1 MRTAKHFTVLKTID
15 RCDSLTALPA
25 KKNVRVPCSVVI
37 LTIYNYFPKLQT
49 SIRRNFYNSTMWP
62 RFGIKIGNSTLC
74 IAYVR
79 ADGKAEV
86 IANKQG
92 DRVSQACLLWDG
104 DTEIECGLTAKQ
116 KMATRPKQAVAHS
129 FQFLQPD
136 STLSEDKLASAIK
149 EVPCEFD
156 KEAFVFRMEHTIPA
170 EREDQDDKVV
180 TKELSAFQVTEQ
192 LLRAELELARQYHSD
207 SEQAPIAVLS
217 IPSYYPPQAAKLLSD
232 AAAAAGFHVAQVIAE
247 PTAAVLCY
255 KIGEEPLE
263 QPNERKHVLTIKC
276 GGLYSD
282 FALYAV
288 QNGLFIEL
296 ATYGPFPIGGRQFTE
311 ALVQFICEEFKRKYK
326 LDPHESRRSL
336 AKIRTA
342 AGNCKHILTTM
353 PSTQL
358 YIDSLMDG
366 VDFNAQM
373 SRARFESLIQP
384 VINGFIQQLSECVE
398 RAQQDHPELKR
409 IDDIVLLGATMQIPK
424 LQAAV
429 AARYPDA
436 KLHNSNSTDEV
447 VAIGC
452 ARQAVFLLDPQ
463 QAQLQKADECVLVED
478 DLYIWHGNDESNAKL
493 VLSKGSI
500 LPAKIKVSL
509 PQSGEGDAIDAL
521 ASFKLRTGQS
531 EILAH
536 LPETTPTIDDGLFQL
551 EVEVDWDDKDGNIVP
566 LVRLRCM

>member
-1 MRTAKHFTVLKTID
+1 
-15 RCDSLTALPA
+15 
-25 KKNVRVPCSVVI
+25 
-37 LTIYNYFPKLQT
+37 
-49 SIRRNFYNSTMWP
+49 MWP
-62 RFGIKIGNSTLC
+62 RFGIKVGNSTLC

-92 DRVSQACLLWDG
+92 DRVSQACLLWNG

-129 FQFLQPD
+129 FQLLQPAEA
-136 STLSEDKLASAIK
+136 LNEDKLNSALK
-149 EVPCEFD
+149 EVPCEYD
-156 KEAFVFRMEHTIPA
+156 KETFVFRMEHTIPA
-170 EREDQDDKVV
+170 EKEDQDDKIV
-180 TKELSAFQVTEQ
+180 TKELSAVEVTQE
-192 LLRAELELARQYHSD
+192 LLRAELELARQYHTD
-207 SEQAPIAVLS
+207 TEHEPIAVLS
-217 IPSYYPPQAAKLLSD
+217 IPSYYPPSAVKLLADAAKG
-232 AAAAAGFHVAQVIAE
+232 AGFNVAQVIAE
-247 PTAAVLCY
+247 PTAAVLGY
-255 KIGEEPLE
+255 KIGEEPTTTGR
-263 QPNERKHVLTIKC
+263 QHVLTIKC

-288 QNGLFIEL
+288 EHGYFIEL
-296 ATYGPFPIGGRQFTE
+296 ATFGPFSIGGRQFTE

-342 AGNCKHILTTM
+342 AANCKHILTTL

-384 VINGFIQQLSECVE
+384 VINGLIQQLSECVE
-398 RAQQDHPELKR
+398 RAQQEHPQLQR

-424 LQAAV
+424 LQAAL
-429 AARYPDA
+429 AARFPDA
-436 KLHNSNSTDEV
+436 KLHTSHSADEV

-452 ARQAVFLLDPQ
+452 ARQAVYLLDPQ
-463 QAQLQKADECVLVED
+463 QQQLQKAADCVLVED

-509 PQSGEGDAIDAL
+509 PQSGEGDAVDAL
-521 ASFKLRTGQS
+521 ASFKLRTGES

-536 LPETTPTIDDGLFQL
+536 LPDTTPTTDDGLFQL
-551 EVEVDWDDKDGNIVP
+551 EVEVDWEDKDGGHIVP

>member
-1 MRTAKHFTVLKTID
+1 
-15 RCDSLTALPA
+15 
-25 KKNVRVPCSVVI
+25 
-37 LTIYNYFPKLQT
+37 
-49 SIRRNFYNSTMWP
+49 MWP

-92 DRVSQACLLWDG
+92 DRVSQACLLWNG
-104 DTEIECGLTAKQ
+104 DSETECGLTAKQ

-129 FQFLQPD
+129 FQLLQ
-136 STLSEDKLASAIK
+136 SKSEITEDKLTSALK
-149 EVPCEFD
+149 EVPCEYD
-156 KEAFVFRMEHTIPA
+156 KESFVFRMEHTKPA
-170 EREDQDDKVV
+170 DREDQDDIVV
-180 TKELSAFQVTEQ
+180 TKEMSAFQVTVE
-192 LLRAELELARQYHSD
+192 LLRAELELARQYHTASD
-207 SEQAPIAVLS
+207 QAPMAVLS
-217 IPSYYPPQAAKLLSD
+217 IPSYYPPQSVKLLSD
-232 AAAAAGFHVAQVIAE
+232 AAKDAGFQVAQIIAE
-247 PTAAVLCY
+247 HTAAVLCY
-255 KIGEEPLE
+255 KIAEEQLE
-263 QPNERKHVLTIKC
+263 QSLDRQHVLTIKC

-282 FALYAV
+282 FVLYAV
-288 QNGLFIEL
+288 ENGYLIEL
-296 ATYGPFPIGGRQFTE
+296 AKYGPFPIGGKQFTE

-342 AGNCKHILTTM
+342 AANCKHILTTL

-384 VINGFIQQLSECVE
+384 VINGLIQQLSECLE
-398 RAQQDHPELKR
+398 RAQQAHPELKV
-409 IDDIVLLGATMQIPK
+409 IDHIVLLGATMQIPK
-424 LQAAV
+424 LQSAL

-436 KLHNSNSTDEV
+436 KLHNSHSTDEV

-452 ARQAVFLLDPQ
+452 ARQAVFLLDPLHS
-463 QAQLQKADECVLVED
+463 QLQKADDCVLVED
-478 DLYIWHGNDESNAKL
+478 DLYIWHGNDDSNAKL

-509 PQSGEGDAIDAL
+509 PQSGQADASDAAL

-531 EILAH
+531 EIMAH
-536 LPETTPTIDDGLFQL
+536 LPDTTPTIDDGLFQL

>member
-1 MRTAKHFTVLKTID
+1 
-15 RCDSLTALPA
+15 
-25 KKNVRVPCSVVI
+25 
-37 LTIYNYFPKLQT
+37 
-49 SIRRNFYNSTMWP
+49 MWP

-92 DRVSQACLLWDG
+92 DRVSQACLLWNG

-129 FQFLQPD
+129 FQLLQPKEA
-136 STLSEDKLASAIK
+136 LSEDKLSNALK
-149 EVPCEFD
+149 EVPCEYD
-156 KEAFVFRMEHTIPA
+156 KETFVFRMEHTIPA
-170 EREDQDDKVV
+170 DREDQDDKIV
-180 TKELSAFQVTEQ
+180 TKELSAVEVTEQ
-192 LLRAELELARQYHSD
+192 LLRAELELARQYHTD
-207 SEQAPIAVLS
+207 TEHAPIAVLS
-217 IPSYYPPQAAKLLSD
+217 IPSYYPPQAVKLLSD
-232 AAAAAGFHVAQVIAE
+232 AAKGAGFNVAQVIAE

-263 QPNERKHVLTIKC
+263 KPQERQHVLTIKC

-288 QNGLFIEL
+288 QNGYFIEL
-296 ATYGPFPIGGRQFTE
+296 ATFGPFSIGGRQFTE
-311 ALVQFICEEFKRKYK
+311 ALVQFICDEFKRKYK

-342 AGNCKHILTTM
+342 AANCKHILTTL

-366 VDFNAQM
+366 VDYNAQM

-384 VINGFIQQLSECVE
+384 VINNLIQQLGECVE
-398 RAQQDHPELKR
+398 RAQKEHPELKR

-424 LQAAV
+424 LQAAL
-429 AARYPDA
+429 AARFPDA
-436 KLHNSNSTDEV
+436 KMHTSHSADEV

-452 ARQAVFLLDPQ
+452 ARQAVYLLDPQ
-463 QAQLQKADECVLVED
+463 QAQLQKADDCVLVED

-509 PQSGEGDAIDAL
+509 PSSQSGEGDAVDAL

-536 LPETTPTIDDGLFQL
+536 MPDTTPTTDDGLFQL

>member
-1 MRTAKHFTVLKTID
+1 
-15 RCDSLTALPA
+15 
-25 KKNVRVPCSVVI
+25 
-37 LTIYNYFPKLQT
+37 
-49 SIRRNFYNSTMWP
+49 MWP
-62 RFGIKIGNSTLC
+62 RFGIKVGNSTLC

-92 DRVSQACLLWDG
+92 DRVSQACLLWNG

-129 FQFLQPD
+129 FQLLQPAEALTND
-136 STLSEDKLASAIK
+136 DKLTNALK
-149 EVPCEFD
+149 EVPCEYD
-156 KEAFVFRMEHTIPA
+156 KKAFVFRMEHTIPA
-170 EREDQDDKVV
+170 EKEDQDDKIV
-180 TKELSAFQVTEQ
+180 TKELSAVEVTQE
-192 LLRAELELARQYHSD
+192 LLRHELELARQYHTD
-207 SEQAPIAVLS
+207 TEHAPIAVLS
-217 IPSYYPPQAAKLLSD
+217 IPSYYPPQAVKLLAE
-232 AAAAAGFHVAQVIAE
+232 AAKGAGFNVAQVIAE
-247 PTAAVLCY
+247 PTAAVLGY
-255 KIGEEPLE
+255 KIGEDQIEKAT
-263 QPNERKHVLTIKC
+263 QRQHVLTIKC
-276 GGLYSD
+276 GGLYSN

-288 QNGLFIEL
+288 QNGYFIEL
-296 ATYGPFPIGGRQFTE
+296 ATFGPFSIGGRQFTE

-342 AGNCKHILTTM
+342 AANCKHILTTL

-366 VDFNAQM
+366 VDYNAQM

-384 VINGFIQQLSECVE
+384 VINSLMQQLGECVE
-398 RAQQDHPELKR
+398 RAQQEHPELKR

-424 LQAAV
+424 LQATL
-429 AARYPDA
+429 AARFPDA
-436 KLHNSNSTDEV
+436 KLHNSHSADEV

-452 ARQAVFLLDPQ
+452 ARQAVYLLDPQ
-463 QAQLQKADECVLVED
+463 QQQLQKADDCVLVED

-509 PQSGEGDAIDAL
+509 PQSGEGDAAEAL
-521 ASFKLRTGQS
+521 ASFKLRTGES
-531 EILAH
+531 EILAQ
-536 LPETTPTIDDGLFQL
+536 LPETTTPNTDDGLFQL
-551 EVEVDWDDKDGNIVP
+551 EVEVDWEDKDGNIVP

>member
-1 MRTAKHFTVLKTID
+1 
-15 RCDSLTALPA
+15 
-25 KKNVRVPCSVVI
+25 
-37 LTIYNYFPKLQT
+37 
-49 SIRRNFYNSTMWP
+49 MWP
-62 RFGIKIGNSTLC
+62 RFGIKVGNSTLC

-92 DRVSQACLLWDG
+92 DRVSQACLLWNG
-104 DTEIECGLTAKQ
+104 DNEIECGLTAKQ

-129 FQFLQPD
+129 FQLLQPAE
-136 STLSEDKLASAIK
+136 TLASDADKLASALK
-149 EVPCEFD
+149 EVPCEYD
-156 KEAFVFRMEHTIPA
+156 TETFVFRMQHTTPA
-170 EREDQDDKVV
+170 EKEDQDDKVV
-180 TKELSAFQVTEQ
+180 TKELSAVQVTQE
-192 LLRAELELARQYHSD
+192 LLRAELELARQYHTD
-207 SEQAPIAVLS
+207 TEHEPIAVLS
-217 IPSYYPPQAAKLLSD
+217 IPSYYPPQAVKLLAD
-232 AAAAAGFHVAQVIAE
+232 AAKAAGFNVAQVIAE
-247 PTAAVLCY
+247 PTAAVLGY
-255 KIGEEPLE
+255 KIGEEQLE
-263 QPNERKHVLTIKC
+263 KATTVLTIKC

-282 FALYAV
+282 FALYTV
-288 QNGLFIEL
+288 KNGYFIEL
-296 ATYGPFPIGGRQFTE
+296 ATFGPYSIGGRQFTE

-342 AGNCKHILTTM
+342 AANCKHILTTL

-366 VDFNAQM
+366 VDYNAQM

-384 VINGFIQQLSECVE
+384 VINGLIQQLGECVE
-398 RAQQDHPELKR
+398 RAQQQHPQLQR

-429 AARYPDA
+429 AARFPDA
-436 KLHNSNSTDEV
+436 KLHTSHSADEV

-452 ARQAVFLLDPQ
+452 ARQAVYLLDPQ
-463 QAQLQKADECVLVED
+463 QQQLQKADDCVLVED

-509 PQSGEGDAIDAL
+509 PQSGEGDAVDAM
-521 ASFKLRTGQS
+521 ASFKLRTGES

-536 LPETTPTIDDGLFQL
+536 LPETTPTTDDGLFQL
-551 EVEVDWDDKDGNIVP
+551 EVEVDWEDMDGNIVP